1 MQRRYEVQTW
11 TLCDGWINTW
21 SISEEVGD
29 NIFTEVRETF
39 ATRKEA
45 QQALDEFLADIQEE
59 IDTGQRAADEGYAS
73 HDFRIAEVQLAS
85 TIKELL
91 R

>member
-29 NIFTEVRETF
+29 NIFTEVHETF
-39 ATRKEA
+39 ATREEA
-45 QQALDEFLADIQEE
+45 QQALDEFLSDIQSE
-59 IDTGQRAADEGYAS
+59 IDAGQRSADEGYDAE
-73 HDFRIAEVQLAS
+73 DYRIKEVQIAALGGA
-85 TIKELL
+85 L
-91 R
+91 